1 MNTAR
6 HALVFGA
13 TGLLGRHLV
22 LALDQ
27 AGIRVTA
34 ATRSPDSFT
43 RLSSWLADH
52 GCRMAPTDLRVD
64 FDAPRLV
71 QGVHRTTSPKST
83 TAPART
89 GSA

>member
-6 HALVFGA
+6 RALVFGA

-43 RLSSWLADH
+43 RLSSWLA
-52 GCRMAPTDLRVD
+52 
-64 FDAPRLV
+64 
-71 QGVHRTTSPKST
+71 GV
-83 TAPART
+83 A
-89 GSA
+89 